1 MVMSPTHERDFRQQG
16 DTATAGTGRE
26 GRSASPLLW
35 GLLVLLLIA
44 APAWWW
50 IRNSNQ
56 QHETLDA
63 APAVP
68 TVSEVIPAP
77 AEPKPPVMV
86 KQREPQRDVPAIRN
100 REARPLAGNALP
112 AYPPRA
118 LRAGIEGSVVARV
131 SIDPQ
136 GRVDDVAIIERKGA
150 RDRELDRAV
159 IDTVRDWRFEPAV
172 RDGRAVASTVQ
183 LPVDFK
189 AQQ

>member
-1 MVMSPTHERDFRQQG
+1 MSMSTTQERDVRHQG
-16 DTATAGTGRE
+16 GAPADERD
-26 GRSASPLLW
+26 GRSAFPLLW
-35 GLLVLLLIA
+35 ALLILLLIA

-50 IRNSNQ
+50 IRNSS
-56 QHETLDA
+56 ERTGTLGTTT
-63 APAVP
+63 PVVP
-68 TVSEVIPAP
+68 SASEVIPAP
-77 AEPKPPVMV
+77 AQPKPPAMV
-86 KQREPQRDVPAIRN
+86 KQREPQRSVPAVRN

-112 AYPPRA
+112 VYPPRA

-136 GRVDDVAIIERKGA
+136 GRVDDVAIIERKGE
-150 RDRELDRAV
+150 RDRGLDRAV
-159 IDTVRDWRFEPAV
+159 VDAVRNWRFEPAI

>member
-1 MVMSPTHERDFRQQG
+1 MAMSPTQEHDFRNQA
-16 DTATAGTGRE
+16 DASATGRD
-26 GRSASPLLW
+26 GRAASPLLW

-50 IRNSNQ
+50 IRNSSQ
-56 QHETLDA
+56 QHETIGTTST
-63 APAVP
+63 VP
-68 TVSEVIPAP
+68 TVTEVIPAP
-77 AEPKPPVMV
+77 AQPKPPAMV
-86 KQREPQRDVPAIRN
+86 KQREPQRSAPAIRN

-112 AYPPRA
+112 VYPPRA

-150 RDRELDRAV
+150 RDRDLDRAV
-159 IDTVRDWRFEPAV
+159 VDTVRGWRFEPAI

-183 LPVDFK
+183 LPVDFR